1 MLRKRPW
8 FGESRSNVWRRVCDS
23 RPSQGRA
30 CIVCYVVQLHK
41 IPAMQSHEWHP
52 EPITD
57 DGAAGQYTCGRC
69 DACVYLNAH
78 ERYLAIPCR
87 PDLDVHEQLQHIR
100 LNATLV
106 VQCPCDY
113 CGQGF
118 PVDALRGTCRESDGQ
133 VTFMLACEKCA
144 LSVQNVQ

>member
-1 MLRKRPW
+1 M
-8 FGESRSNVWRRVCDS
+8 
-23 RPSQGRA
+23 
-30 CIVCYVVQLHK
+30 CYAVQLHK

-78 ERYLAIPCR
+78 ERHMAIACH
-87 PDLDVHEQLQHIR
+87 PDVDVHWQLQHIR

-106 VQCPCDY
+106 VHSTCDV
-113 CGQGF
+113 CGQSFAIAELQG
-118 PVDALRGTCRESDGQ
+118 VCGKANGQ
-133 VTFMLACEKCA
+133 AWFVLACGPCAEKKA
-144 LSVQNVQ
+144 QNVQ